1 MRRFVPLV
9 LVLALALPAAAWASS
24 KLPGDGTLVVDNGNG
39 SVMVRAR
46 GGILGRFIGG
56 SVVITDLDLTDGKTP
71 SVWNADTRTSQ
82 GPGKTLY
89 TGSNL
94 RFRMIGGPFRV
105 QIEAVG
111 IDVSAVGRGVV
122 VLDASGYTDFPGRF
136 SLDGGPFRPLPGR
149 PTTYMLGQ
157 LPGPPTTK

>member
-9 LVLALALPAAAWASS
+9 LVLMLALPVAAWASS
-24 KLPGDGTLVVDNGNG
+24 ALPGDGTLVVDNGNG

-56 SVVITDLDLTDGKTP
+56 SVVITDLDLTDGKVP
-71 SVWNADTRTSQ
+71 WVANADTRTSL
-82 GPGKTLY
+82 GPGRTQY

-105 QIEAVG
+105 QIDAVG

-122 VLDASGYTDFPGRF
+122 VLDATGYTDFPGRF
-136 SLDGGPFRPLPGR
+136 SLDGGPFRPLPGH
-149 PTTYMLGQ
+149 PTTYVLGQ
-157 LPGPPTTK
+157 VLSPPTTK